1 MADDAR
7 RTIGRFELDSEL
19 GRGAMGVVWKAVDPL
34 IGRPVAIKTIE
45 AEHFD
50 FDPEA
55 RERFLREAR
64 AAGRLSHPNIVT
76 IFDAGTSGDDAY
88 IVMELIAGRTLSE
101 MIAAGNRFPA
111 FTVADIGSQIAEA
124 LDYAHAHG
132 VIHRD
137 IKPANIM
144 LTPGGLVKITDF
156 GVARL
161 EDASRTRVGTVL
173 GSPRYMSPEQV
184 RGRQVDGRSDIYS
197 LGVLLY
203 ELVTGVC
210 PFGAAGSGDLMKLMR
225 DIVEHDPAPLREL
238 APHAPK
244 AFEAIAARAMR
255 KDPAERYARGAG
267 VVNDLRHYKILT
279 RSLDPDE
286 PVTLILPPR
295 GARHE
300 EPASDASAV
309 ATESPGG
316 GAKAGSAN
324 DSDSGLLGELKRRA
338 GADASRNAGVSRSA
352 AATRDLDARMR
363 AALTYLQEFS
373 RYVGTL
379 RPGIQREYPFVTE
392 IFRGVTVTEAFTGY
406 QTIGDGPDPLLES
419 ITLTVNCYA
428 PQQFRFERPPSS
440 VKPFVEFLNECALRH
455 TISRVRNERG
465 EMTGAVFR
473 VLGEIRIEVR
483 LVADYAGAKVDI
495 KARNLEQFGESSFVV
510 SGDAL
515 DRSLLDEL
523 GWLLLGRP
531 NRFGLVAERSVAGP
545 ASGPVSG

>member
-1 MADDAR
+1 MADGGK
-7 RTIGRFELDSEL
+7 RTIGRFELESEL

-34 IGRPVAIKTIE
+34 IGRPVAIKTVE

-50 FDPEA
+50 FDPDA

-76 IFDAGTSGDDAY
+76 IFDAGTSGEDAY
-88 IVMELIAGRTLSE
+88 IVMELIGGRTLSE
-101 MIAAGNRFPA
+101 MIATGNRFPA
-111 FTVADIGSQIAEA
+111 FTVADIGAQIAEA
-124 LDYAHAHG
+124 LDYAHSHG
-132 VIHRD
+132 VVHRD

-144 LTPGGLVKITDF
+144 LTSGGLVKITDF

-184 RGRQVDGRSDIYS
+184 RGQQVDGRSDIYS

-210 PFGAAGSGDLMKLMR
+210 PFGAAGSGDLMKLMK
-225 DIVEHDPAPLREL
+225 DIVDGDPVPLRDR

-244 AFEAIAARAMR
+244 AFEAIVARAMR
-255 KDPAERYARGAG
+255 KEPAERYARGAG

-286 PVTLILPPR
+286 PVTLVLPAR
-295 GARHE
+295 GAPHAEAAPDAAAR
-300 EPASDASAV
+300 AASAGV
-309 ATESPGG
+309 
-316 GAKAGSAN
+316 GAVGSEHV
-324 DSDSGLLGELKRRA
+324 DSGLLAELKRRA
-338 GADASRNAGVSRSA
+338 GSDGSRDAGISRSA
-352 AATRDLDARMR
+352 PATRDLDARMR
-363 AALTYLQEFS
+363 AALSYLQEFA
-373 RYVGTL
+373 RYVGAL
-379 RPGIQREYPFVTE
+379 RPAIQREYPFVTE
-392 IFRGVTVTEAFTGY
+392 TFRGVTVTEAFTGY
-406 QTIGDGPDPLLES
+406 QTVGEGADALLES
-419 ITLTVNCYA
+419 ITLTMNCFA
-428 PQQFRFERPPSS
+428 PQQFRFERPADS
-440 VKPFVEFLNECALRH
+440 VTPFVEYLNQCGLRH
-455 TISRVRNERG
+455 TISKVRNEQR

-483 LVADYAGAKVDI
+483 LVADYLGAKVAI
-495 KARNLEQFGESSFVV
+495 EARNLEQFGVAAFFV
-510 SGDAL
+510 SADAL

-531 NRFGLVAERSVAGP
+531 SRFGLVAERAASPPP
-545 ASGPVSG
+545 AR

>member
-1 MADDAR
+1 MK

-34 IGRPVAIKTIE
+34 IGRPVAIKTVE
-45 AEHFD
+45 AAHFD

-76 IFDAGTSGDDAY
+76 IFDAGSEGEDAY
-88 IVMELIAGRTLSE
+88 IVMELIAGRTLGE
-101 MIAAGNRFPA
+101 MIGAGNRFPA
-111 FTVADIGSQIAEA
+111 FTVADIGAQIAEA

-132 VIHRD
+132 VVHRD

-144 LTPGGLVKITDF
+144 LTSGGLVKITDF

-161 EDASRTRVGTVL
+161 EDASRTKVGTVL

-184 RGRQVDGRSDIYS
+184 RGHQVDGRSDIYS

-210 PFGAAGSGDLMKLMR
+210 PFGGSGSGDLMKLMK
-225 DIVEHDPAPLREL
+225 DIVSGDPVPLRDL

-244 AFEAIAARAMR
+244 AFEAIISRAMR
-255 KDPAERYARGAG
+255 KDAAERYARGAG

-286 PVTLILPPR
+286 PVTLVLPPP
-295 GARHE
+295 GKPHA
-300 EPASDASAV
+300 EPTPDASPTADETV
-309 ATESPGG
+309 MAAPPQGRQGERVE
-316 GAKAGSAN
+316 
-324 DSDSGLLGELKRRA
+324 SGLLAELKRRA
-338 GADASRNAGVSRSA
+338 GSDGLRNAGISRSA

-363 AALTYLQEFS
+363 TALAYLQEFA
-373 RYVGTL
+373 RYVGAL
-379 RPGIQREYPFVTE
+379 RPAIQRVYPFVTE
-392 IFRGVTVTEAFTGY
+392 TFSGVTVTEAFTGY
-406 QTIGDGPDPLLES
+406 QTIGDGPDSLLDA
-419 ITLTVNCYA
+419 ITLTVNCFA
-428 PQQFRFERPPSS
+428 PQQFRFERSSSS
-440 VKPFVEFLNECALRH
+440 VKPFVDHLNECALRH
-455 TISRVRNERG
+455 TISKVRNEQR

-483 LVADYAGAKVDI
+483 LVADYAGSMVRVE
-495 KARNLEQFGESSFVV
+495 ARNLEGFGASAFVV
-510 SGDAL
+510 SADAL

-523 GWLLLGRP
+523 GWLLLGRA
-531 NRFGLVAERSVAGP
+531 NRFGLVAERE
-545 ASGPVSG
+545 ASGPARA

>member
-1 MADDAR
+1 MADGGK
-7 RTIGRFELDSEL
+7 RTIGRFELESEL

-34 IGRPVAIKTIE
+34 IGRPVAIKTVE

-50 FDPEA
+50 FDPDA

-76 IFDAGTSGDDAY
+76 IFDAGTSGEDAY
-88 IVMELIAGRTLSE
+88 IVMELIGGRTLSE
-101 MIAAGNRFPA
+101 MIATGNRFPA
-111 FTVADIGSQIAEA
+111 FTVADIGAQIAEA
-124 LDYAHAHG
+124 LDYAHSHG
-132 VIHRD
+132 VVHRD

-144 LTPGGLVKITDF
+144 LTSGGLVKITDF

-184 RGRQVDGRSDIYS
+184 RGQQVDGRSDIYS

-210 PFGAAGSGDLMKLMR
+210 PFGAAGSGDLMKLMK
-225 DIVEHDPAPLREL
+225 DIVDGDPVPLRDR

-244 AFEAIAARAMR
+244 AFEAIVARAMR
-255 KDPAERYARGAG
+255 KEPAERYARGAG

-286 PVTLILPPR
+286 PVTLVLPAR
-295 GARHE
+295 GAPRAE
-300 EPASDASAV
+300 AAPDAAARAASAGV
-309 ATESPGG
+309 
-316 GAKAGSAN
+316 GAVGSEHV
-324 DSDSGLLGELKRRA
+324 DSGLLAELKRRA
-338 GADASRNAGVSRSA
+338 GSDGSRDAGISRSA
-352 AATRDLDARMR
+352 PATRDLDARMR
-363 AALTYLQEFS
+363 AALSYLQEFA
-373 RYVGTL
+373 RYVGAL
-379 RPGIQREYPFVTE
+379 RPAIQREYPFVTE
-392 IFRGVTVTEAFTGY
+392 TFRGVTVTEAFTGY
-406 QTIGDGPDPLLES
+406 QTVGEGADALLES
-419 ITLTVNCYA
+419 ITLTMNCFA
-428 PQQFRFERPPSS
+428 PQQFRFERPADS
-440 VKPFVEFLNECALRH
+440 VTPFVEYLNQCGLRH
-455 TISRVRNERG
+455 TISKVRNEQR

-483 LVADYAGAKVDI
+483 LVADYLGAKVAI
-495 KARNLEQFGESSFVV
+495 EARNLEQFGAAAFFV
-510 SGDAL
+510 SADAL

-531 NRFGLVAERSVAGP
+531 SRFGLVAERAASPPP
-545 ASGPVSG
+545 AR

>member
-1 MADDAR
+1 MAGDVK

-34 IGRPVAIKTIE
+34 IGRPVAIKTVE

-50 FDPEA
+50 FDPDA

-76 IFDAGTSGDDAY
+76 IFDAGTEGEDAY
-88 IVMELIAGRTLSE
+88 IVMELIAGRTLGD
-101 MIAAGNRFPA
+101 MISAGNRFPA
-111 FTVADIGSQIAEA
+111 FTVADIGAQIAEA
-124 LDYAHAHG
+124 LDYAHTHG
-132 VIHRD
+132 VVHRD

-144 LTPGGLVKITDF
+144 LTSGGLVKITDF

-184 RGRQVDGRSDIYS
+184 RGQQVDGRSDIYS

-210 PFGAAGSGDLMKLMR
+210 PFGASGQGDLVKLMK
-225 DIVEHDPAPLREL
+225 DIVDGDPKPLRDL

-244 AFEAIAARAMR
+244 AFEAIIARAMR
-255 KDPAERYARGAG
+255 KDAAERYPRGAG

-286 PVTLILPPR
+286 PVTLVLPAPGTSR
-295 GARHE
+295 AAAVPD
-300 EPASDASAV
+300 EPDTV
-309 ATESPGG
+309 GDVVPIGTTGRPGE
-316 GAKAGSAN
+316 AI
-324 DSDSGLLGELKRRA
+324 DSGLLAELKRRA
-338 GADASRNAGVSRSA
+338 GADGSRNPAVSRA
-352 AATRDLDARMR
+352 AAVTRDLDDRMR
-363 AALTYLQEFS
+363 TALAYLQEFA

-379 RPGIQREYPFVTE
+379 RPAIQREYTFVTE
-392 IFRGVTVTEAFTGY
+392 TFRDVTVTEAFTGY
-406 QTIGDGPDPLLES
+406 QTSGEGPDSLLES
-419 ITLTVNCYA
+419 ITLTVNCFA
-428 PQQFRFERPPSS
+428 PQQFRFERPSES
-440 VKPFVEFLNECALRH
+440 VRPFVEHLNECALRH
-455 TISRVRNERG
+455 TISKVRNAQR

-483 LVADYAGAKVDI
+483 LTADYVDSLVRVE
-495 KARNLEQFGESSFVV
+495 ARNLEWFGAAAFVV
-510 SGDAL
+510 AADAL

-531 NRFGLVAERSVAGP
+531 NRFGLVAERAATGP
-545 ASGPVSG
+545 APT

>member
-1 MADDAR
+1 MTDDAK
-7 RTIGRFELDSEL
+7 RTIGRFELDTEL

-34 IGRPVAIKTIE
+34 IGRPVAIKTVE
-45 AEHFD
+45 AAHFD
-50 FDPEA
+50 FEPEA

-76 IFDAGTSGDDAY
+76 IFDAGTEGEDAY

-111 FTVADIGSQIAEA
+111 FTVADIGAQIAEA

-144 LTPGGLVKITDF
+144 LTSGGLVKITDF

-161 EDASRTRVGTVL
+161 EDSSRTRVGTVL

-184 RGRQVDGRSDIYS
+184 KGHQVDGRSDIYS

-210 PFGAAGSGDLMKLMR
+210 PFGASGAGDLMKLMK
-225 DIVEHDPAPLREL
+225 DIVGGEPAPLRDR

-244 AFEAIAARAMR
+244 AFEAIIARAMR
-255 KDPAERYARGAG
+255 KDAAERYARGAE

-295 GARHE
+295 GGPAPGASRSADEAIDAGAARKVGE
-300 EPASDASAV
+300 DV
-309 ATESPGG
+309 
-316 GAKAGSAN
+316 
-324 DSDSGLLGELKRRA
+324 DSGLLAELKRRT
-338 GADASRNAGVSRSA
+338 GSGGSRNVAVSRSA
-352 AATRDLDARMR
+352 AATRDLAARMR
-363 AALTYLQEFS
+363 TALAYLQEFS
-373 RYVGTL
+373 RYVGAL
-379 RPGIQREYPFVTE
+379 RPVIQREFPFVTE
-392 IFRGVTVTEAFTGY
+392 TFRGVTVTEAFTGY
-406 QTIGDGPDPLLES
+406 QTLGDGPDSLLES
-419 ITLTVNCYA
+419 ITLTVNCFA
-428 PQQFRFERPPSS
+428 AQQFRFERPTGS
-440 VKPFVEFLNECALRH
+440 VKAFVEYLNECALRH
-455 TISRVRNERG
+455 TISKVRNDQRET
-465 EMTGAVFR
+465 TGAVFR

-483 LVADYAGAKVDI
+483 LVADYAGSMVRVA
-495 KARNLEQFGESSFVV
+495 ARNLEGFGASAFVV
-510 SGDAL
+510 AADAL

-531 NRFGLVAERSVAGP
+531 NRFALVAEREATP
-545 ASGPVSG
+545 AAPA

>member
-1 MADDAR
+1 MTDDAK

-34 IGRPVAIKTIE
+34 IGRPVAIKTVE
-45 AEHFD
+45 AAHFD
-50 FDPEA
+50 FEPEA

-76 IFDAGTSGDDAY
+76 IFDAGTEGEDAY
-88 IVMELIAGRTLSE
+88 IVMELIEGRTLGE
-101 MIAAGNRFPA
+101 MIKAGNRFPA
-111 FTVADIGSQIAEA
+111 FTIADIGAQIAEA

-132 VIHRD
+132 VVHRD

-144 LTPGGLVKITDF
+144 LTSGGLVKITDF

-184 RGRQVDGRSDIYS
+184 RGHQVDGRSDIYS

-210 PFGAAGSGDLMKLMR
+210 PFGTSGTGDLVKLMK
-225 DIVEHDPAPLREL
+225 DIVGVEPTPLRSL

-244 AFEAIAARAMR
+244 AFESIIARAMR
-255 KDPAERYARGAG
+255 KDATERYARGAD

-286 PVTLILPPR
+286 PVTLILPPP
-295 GARHE
+295 GAPGSER
-300 EPASDASAV
+300 ASDAIPAAGGASN
-309 ATESPGG
+309 PGG
-316 GAKAGSAN
+316 AARMGE
-324 DSDSGLLGELKRRA
+324 DDQFGLLAELKRRTGAA
-338 GADASRNAGVSRSA
+338 GARTAGVSRSA
-352 AATRDLDARMR
+352 AATRELDARMR
-363 AALTYLQEFS
+363 TALGYLQEFAH
-373 RYVGTL
+373 YVGAL
-379 RPGIQREYPFVTE
+379 RPAIQREYKFVTE
-392 IFRGVTVTEAFTGY
+392 TFRGLAVTEAFTGY
-406 QTIGDGPDPLLES
+406 QALGEGPDSLLES
-419 ITLTVNCYA
+419 ITLTVNCFA
-428 PQQFRFERPPSS
+428 PQQFRFERPTDS
-440 VKPFVEFLNECALRH
+440 VKPFIEYLNECALRH
-455 TISRVRNERG
+455 TISKVRNEQR

-483 LVADYAGAKVDI
+483 VVADYAGSLVRI
-495 KARNLEQFGESSFVV
+495 EARNLEAFGASAFVV
-510 SGDAL
+510 SADAL

-531 NRFGLVAERSVAGP
+531 NRFGLVAEREATGP
-545 ASGPVSG
+545 APA

>member
-1 MADDAR
+1 MADDAK

-45 AEHFD
+45 AAHFD

-76 IFDAGTSGDDAY
+76 IFDAGTTGEDAY
-88 IVMELIAGRTLSE
+88 IVMELIAGRTLSQ

-111 FTVADIGSQIAEA
+111 FTVADIGAQIAEA

-132 VIHRD
+132 VVHRD

-161 EDASRTRVGTVL
+161 EDSARTRVGTVL

-184 RGRQVDGRSDIYS
+184 RGHQVDGRSDIYS

-210 PFGAAGSGDLMKLMR
+210 PFGASGSGDLMKLMK
-225 DIVEHDPAPLREL
+225 DIVEGNRAPLRDL

-244 AFEAIAARAMR
+244 AFEAITERAMR

-267 VVNDLRHYKILT
+267 VVNDLRHYKILN

-286 PVTLILPPR
+286 PVTLILPPQDTR
-295 GARHE
+295 PAAEAPE
-300 EPASDASAV
+300 EPSTAR
-309 ATESPGG
+309 ATEPGG
-316 GAKAGSAN
+316 AASGLGE
-324 DSDSGLLGELKRRA
+324 DGESGLLAELKRRA
-338 GADASRNAGVSRSA
+338 GPAGSRNAGVSRSA
-352 AATRDLDARMR
+352 AATRDLDLRMR
-363 AALTYLQEFS
+363 TALAYLQEFA
-373 RYVGTL
+373 RYLGAL

-392 IFRGVTVTEAFTGY
+392 TFRGVTVTEAFTGY
-406 QTIGDGPDPLLES
+406 QTIGDGPDSLLES
-419 ITLTVNCYA
+419 ITLTVNCFA
-428 PQQFRFERPPSS
+428 PQQFRFERPPNS

-483 LVADYAGAKVDI
+483 LAADYVGAKIDI
-495 KARNLEQFGESSFVV
+495 KARNLEQFGESAFVV

-531 NRFGLVAERSVAGP
+531 NHFGLVAERSVAMP
-545 ASGPVSG
+545 ASS

>member
-1 MADDAR
+1 MADGGK

-34 IGRPVAIKTIE
+34 IGRPVAIKTVE
-45 AEHFD
+45 AERFD

-101 MIAAGNRFPA
+101 MIATGNRFPA
-111 FTVADIGSQIAEA
+111 FTVADIGAQIAEA
-124 LDYAHAHG
+124 LDYAHSHG
-132 VIHRD
+132 VVHRD
-137 IKPANIM
+137 IKPANVM

-161 EDASRTRVGTVL
+161 EDASHTRVGTVL

-184 RGRQVDGRSDIYS
+184 RGQQVDGRSDIYS

-203 ELVTGVC
+203 ELVTGAC
-210 PFGAAGSGDLMKLMR
+210 PFGASGSGDLMKLMKE
-225 DIVEHDPAPLREL
+225 IVEGDPPPLWDR

-244 AFEAIAARAMR
+244 AFEAIIARAMR
-255 KDPAERYARGAG
+255 KEPSERYVRGAG

-286 PVTLILPPR
+286 PVTLILPSR
-295 GARHE
+295 GASHAE
-300 EPASDASAV
+300 AAPDAAEPAGQARVEDGRRNGEA
-309 ATESPGG
+309 
-316 GAKAGSAN
+316 
-324 DSDSGLLGELKRRA
+324 DSGLLAELKRRA
-338 GADASRNAGVSRSA
+338 GSGGSRNAGLSRSA
-352 AATRDLDARMR
+352 PATADLDARMR
-363 AALTYLQEFS
+363 SALSYLQEFA
-373 RYVGTL
+373 RYVGAL
-379 RPGIQREYPFVTE
+379 RPAIQCEYQFVTE
-392 IFRGVTVTEAFTGY
+392 TFRGVTVTEAFTGY
-406 QTIGDGPDPLLES
+406 QTIGEGADALLET
-419 ITLTVNCYA
+419 ITLTMNCFA
-428 PQQFRFERPPSS
+428 PQQFRFERPAES
-440 VKPFVEFLNECALRH
+440 VTPFVEYLNQCGLRH
-455 TISRVRNERG
+455 TISKVRNEQR

-483 LVADYAGAKVDI
+483 LIADYVGAKVAI
-495 KARNLEQFGESSFVV
+495 EARNLEQFGVSAFVV
-510 SGDAL
+510 SADAL

-531 NRFGLVAERSVAGP
+531 SRFGLVAVRA
-545 ASGPVSG
+545 ASGSPGG